1 MTSLSALLCDG
12 GAQRQHR
19 TPPAEVIDMG
29 KRDTSGD
36 GQLSKPDP
44 SKWEKP
50 HDYGEGK
57 HAGQL
62 EDDDNDDHGNDD
74 G

>member
-1 MTSLSALLCDG
+1 MVGVTL
-12 GAQRQHR
+12 
-19 TPPAEVIDMG
+19 VG

-36 GQLSKPDP
+36 GQVRQPDP

-57 HAGQL
+57 HAGEL
-62 EDDDNDDHGNDD
+62 EDDDNEDPAGDDDWTSGR
-74 G
+74 

>member
-1 MTSLSALLCDG
+1 MG
-12 GAQRQHR
+12 RQIGWG
-19 TPPAEVIDMG
+19 VIDVG

-36 GQLSKPDP
+36 GEVSSPDP

-62 EDDDNDDHGNDD
+62 EDDESDDQAGEN

>member
-1 MTSLSALLCDG
+1 MTSLCALLCDG
-12 GAQRQHR
+12 GTQRQH
-19 TPPAEVIDMG
+19 PYPAWVVIDMG

-36 GQLSKPDP
+36 GQLSKPNP

-57 HAGQL
+57 HAGHL
-62 EDDDNDDHGNDD
+62 EDDDNDNHVDD
-74 G
+74 DD